1 MSDVKVEILKMEELP
16 CALMSYSGG
25 SRGFP
30 KQYETIV
37 NKHFQILYMEEFK
50 KNKNMFAPKIQ
61 ALLLWWHLPV
71 VDKELLDSLPN
82 LKVIASSGA
91 GVDHLDLKLITSY
104 GIIVSNTPGVGDDAT
119 ADMGMALMFASAK
132 NVVEGDKITHSP
144 DTKEFDFNW
153 VGNDIT
159 EATLGIIGMGSIGYC
174 IAQRAKA
181 FRMRILYHNRNRRTL
196 EDERAVGAEYCSN
209 MADLLHQSDYVM
221 VVVKLTPD
229 THGFIGKEELQL
241 MKPTATLIN
250 ISRGQVIDQDAL
262 VDALNKGIIRSAA
275 LDVTHPEPLPRNHP
289 LLTAK
294 NIIITPHIGN
304 ATDKTRRRVAERIVQ
319 NASGILNGLSVTD
332 IVAAP

>member
-1 MSDVKVEILKMEELP
+1 MEELP
-16 CALMSYSGG
+16 YALMSHSGG

-30 KQYETIV
+30 KNYETIV
-37 NKHFQILYMEEFK
+37 KKHFQILYMEEYS
-50 KNKNMFAPKIQ
+50 KNKNVYAPKIQ
-61 ALLLWWHLPV
+61 ALLLWWHLPIL
-71 VDKELLDSLPN
+71 DKQLLDSLPN

-91 GVDHLDLKLITSY
+91 GVDHLDLKLIKSY
-104 GIIVSNTPGVGDDAT
+104 GILVSNTPGVGNDST
-119 ADMGMALMFASAK
+119 ADMGMTLMLASAK
-132 NVVEGDKITHSP
+132 NVVKGNTISCSS

-153 VGNDIT
+153 VGDDIT

-196 EDERAVGAEYCSN
+196 EEEAAVGAEYCSN
-209 MADLLHQSDYVM
+209 MTDLLQRSDFVM
-221 VVVKLTPD
+221 VVVTLTPE
-229 THGFIGKEELQL
+229 THNLIGKEELQF

-262 VDALNKGIIRSAA
+262 AEALNKGIIKAAA

-294 NIIITPHIGN
+294 NIIVTPHIGN
-304 ATDKTRRRVAERIVQ
+304 ATDKTRRRVAEKIVQ
-319 NASGILNGLSVTD
+319 NASAMLKGLPVKD
-332 IVAAP
+332 IVTAP